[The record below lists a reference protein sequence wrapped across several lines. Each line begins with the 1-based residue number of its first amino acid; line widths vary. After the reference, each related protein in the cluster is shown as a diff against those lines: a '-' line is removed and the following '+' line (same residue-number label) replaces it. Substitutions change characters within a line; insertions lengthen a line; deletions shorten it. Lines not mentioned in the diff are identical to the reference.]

1 MLHLDDAARLR
12 ALDAGRMLDLVA
24 DLPRQ
29 LRAGWELAMGVSL
42 PREWDASAFHAIV
55 IAGMGGSAIGASLVA
70 AFAEGECPIPLMVV
84 RDYALPAFA
93 RGPRVLVV
101 ASSYSGETEETLE
114 VFETARKRGCALA
127 AVATGGR
134 LAEWARDWGV
144 PLFRFEPVGQPRAA
158 LGYSFAILL
167 GLLHRLGLI
176 PDQRPALE
184 EAVAVMEEDLPRMA
198 PEVPVVQNPAKRMAG
213 QLVGR
218 IPLIFGAGP
227 LAEVARRWK
236 TQINENAKAVAIFE
250 ALPEADHNTVVG
262 TGFPSELL
270 PHLMALFLTA
280 PSDHPR
286 NALRVRI
293 TRELFMRQGVNTDLF
308 VGRGESRIAQAF
320 SLILLGDFISV
331 YLALAY
337 EIDPTPVQV
346 IAELKAR
353 LSGGGGPSTRE
364 GANPSAGTV

>member
-1 MLHLDDAARLR
+1 MIPLDDAARLR
-12 ALDAGRMLDLVA
+12 AMDTGQMLDRVA

-29 LRAGWELAMGVSL
+29 LEAGWALAMQAPL
-42 PREWDASAFHAIV
+42 PRGWEASAFDAIV

-70 AFAEGECPIPLMVV
+70 ALVQEECPIPLTVV

-93 RGPRVLVV
+93 RGPRVLVIG
-101 ASSYSGETEETLE
+101 SSYSGETEETLE

-127 AVATGGR
+127 AIATGGR
-134 LAEWARDWGV
+134 LAEQAQAWGV

-158 LGYSFAILL
+158 LGYSFSILL

-176 PDQRPALE
+176 ADAQPALA
-184 EAVAVMEEDLPRMA
+184 EAAARMREDAAQMA
-198 PEVPVVQNPAKRMAG
+198 PEVPAVHNPAKRMAG
-213 QLVGR
+213 QLIGR

-236 TQINENAKAVAIFE
+236 TQINENAKAVAVFE

-262 TGFPSELL
+262 TEFPPDLL
-270 PHLMALFLTA
+270 PHLIALFLTA

-286 NALRVRI
+286 NALRARI
-293 TRELFMRQGVNTDLF
+293 TRELLMRQGINTDLF
-308 VGRGESRIAQAF
+308 VGRGEGRLAQVF

-337 EIDPTPVQV
+337 AVDPTPVQV
-346 IAELKAR
+346 ISELKAR
-353 LSGGGGPSTRE
+353 LAAGG
-364 GANPSAGTV
+364 

>member
-1 MLHLDDAARLR
+1 MIHLDDTARLR
-12 ALDAGRMLDLVA
+12 ELDTGRMLDLVA

-29 LRAGWELAMGVSL
+29 LRAGWELAMRTPLPPGWGDAAFDGV
-42 PREWDASAFHAIV
+42 V

-70 AFAEGECPIPLMVV
+70 ALVEDTCPIPLVVV

-93 RGPRVLVV
+93 RGPRTLVIG
-101 ASSYSGETEETLE
+101 SSYSGETEETLE
-114 VFETARKRGCALA
+114 AFETARRRGCALA
-127 AVATGGR
+127 AIATGGR
-134 LAEWARDWGV
+134 LAAQALEWEA

-158 LGYSFAILL
+158 LGYSFSILL

-176 PDQRPALE
+176 PDMRGAIE
-184 EAVAVMEEDLPRMA
+184 EAAARLQEDAAQMA
-198 PEVPVVQNPAKRMAG
+198 PEVPVVHNPAKRMAG
-213 QLVGR
+213 QLIGR
-218 IPLIFGAGP
+218 IPILFGAGP
-227 LAEVARRWK
+227 MAEVARRWK

-250 ALPEADHNTVVG
+250 ALPEADHNTIVG
-262 TGFPSELL
+262 TEFPPELL

-286 NALRVRI
+286 NALRARI
-293 TRELFMRQGVNTDLF
+293 TREVFMRQGVNTDLF

-337 EIDPTPVQV
+337 AIDPSPVRV

-353 LSGGGGPSTRE
+353 LAAGGAGG
-364 GANPSAGTV
+364 